1 MKSVMRILA
10 KAFNLLKYLVYPVAN
25 AALPSHLRDSDISGA
40 EIVMLLGGATTD
52 VAEVVLLLL
61 VPRLEVVLPRHCGGI
76 H

>member
-40 EIVMLLGGATTD
+40 EIVMLL
-52 VAEVVLLLL
+52 
-61 VPRLEVVLPRHCGGI
+61 RWCHY
-76 H
+76 